1 VTTTKQPADDAGEDD
16 SHSGMFILACERI
29 VKQEAARLHRT
40 GLRAELADIEQEG
53 FLILLEEKESIAAK
67 PDPALVRVILRRR
80 LLTKFVQRPTAG
92 KRAGTEVSA
101 EEIAHAIED
110 AAEDGPRIDH
120 VGDRAVDQGTIDK
133 MSVAS
138 HEEDCIDR
146 VSMSEVADFVD
157 YLQRPASPAARHEL
171 RKRWIP
177 RMQSFVVRR
186 SAA

>member
-1 VTTTKQPADDAGEDD
+1 VTTTKQPADNAGEDD
-16 SHSGMFILACERI
+16 SHSGMFILACDHI

-40 GLRAELADIEQEG
+40 GLRADLADIEQEG
-53 FLILLEEKESIAAK
+53 FLILLEEKDAIAAK

-80 LLTKFVQRPTAG
+80 LLTKFVQRPTAT
-92 KRAGTEVSA
+92 KRAGTEVSMEDLLA
-101 EEIAHAIED
+101 DMNKGHAYD
-110 AAEDGPRIDH
+110 ADDAPP
-120 VGDRAVDQGTIDK
+120 VDRGTVEHL
-133 MSVAS
+133 SVPS

-146 VSMSEVADFVD
+146 VSMGEVSDFID